1 MSLSILGQRYGT
13 DKLTHGFLPFYESF
27 MSDVKDKPISFLEIG
42 VFYGASIK
50 MWAEY
55 FSNPLTTIYGADWFI
70 GVNGNKH
77 VFPDPKKV
85 LREMVDPRINFIEL
99 NQSSLDHLNSLK
111 AMNLHFDYILDDGS
125 HLMKDQQQT
134 FLALFDT
141 VKPGGY
147 YIIED
152 LHTSFDEEG
161 YDVQKD
167 IKTTYAMVE
176 DLKQKCIPELA
187 YGVLPSTILDEIQD
201 VQLFRSETGSLTGF
215 IRKRD

>member
-1 MSLSILGQRYGT
+1 MSLTSLGEKYGT
-13 DKLTHGFLPFYESF
+13 DKVTHGFLPFYESF
-27 MSDVKDKPISFLEIG
+27 MSDTKDKPISFLEIG

-55 FSNPLTTIYGADWFI
+55 FSNPLTSIYGADWFI

-85 LREMVDPRINFIEL
+85 LREMVDPRIKFIEL
-99 NQSSLDHLNSLK
+99 NQSSLEHLKSLK
-111 AMNLHFDYILDDGS
+111 EMNLQFDYILDDGS

-147 YIIED
+147 FIIED
-152 LHTSFDEEG
+152 LHTSFDEHG

-167 IKTTYAMVE
+167 IKTTYEMVE

-201 VQLFRSETGSLTGF
+201 VQLFQSERGSLTGF
-215 IRKRD
+215 IRKRE

>member
-1 MSLSILGQRYGT
+1 MSLSILGQRHGT

-27 MSDVKDKPISFLEIG
+27 MNDAKDKPISFLEIG

-55 FSNPLTTIYGADWFI
+55 FSNPHTTIYGADWFI

-85 LREMVDPRINFIEL
+85 LREMVDPRIKFIEL
-99 NQSSLDHLNSLK
+99 NQSSLDQLNSLK
-111 AMNLHFDYILDDGS
+111 SLNLQFDYILDDGS

-134 FLALFDT
+134 FLSLFDT

-147 YIIED
+147 FIIED
-152 LHTSFDEEG
+152 LHTSFDKEG
-161 YDVQKD
+161 YDVQD
-167 IKTTYAMVE
+167 DNKTTYDMVE
-176 DLKQKCIPELA
+176 DLKQKRIPELA

-201 VQLFRSETGSLTGF
+201 VQLFRSETGSLTGY
-215 IRKRD
+215 IRKRE